1 MKKRFRLHIQSIR
14 FLEMIKRIHL
24 PCGSFGSIICFW
36 IKIPDLDFRE
46 ETHPKS
52 VYLLTFWGHDPIQTI
67 ILYSDFLREQ
77 RMVTDSVEGFI
88 LHKIFQVY
96 PSLY

>member
-1 MKKRFRLHIQSIR
+1 M
-14 FLEMIKRIHL
+14 
-24 PCGSFGSIICFW
+24 
-36 IKIPDLDFRE
+36 DLDFSK

-52 VYLLTFWGHDPIQTI
+52 LYNWWPFRVMISIQTI

-77 RMVTDSVEGFI
+77 RMVTDYVERFI